1 MLPEYLKIDKDIT
14 DMIDFRPLS
23 LTLKIDP
30 QLLKKVGSETEK
42 PQKNWRL
49 FNPELNNN
57 FEHDSVASSLLIS
70 KWLINSKNE

>member
-1 MLPEYLKIDKDIT
+1 LLPEYLKIDKDIT

-42 PQKNWRL
+42 PQKN
-49 FNPELNNN
+49 
-57 FEHDSVASSLLIS
+57 
-70 KWLINSKNE
+70 